1 MLRIEKNLAGQITT
15 IRLIGRIQ
23 SEHLAE
29 LRKQLER
36 PRFVLDLDEITLVDV
51 KVVRFL
57 NGCEQQGVKL
67 LHCPR
72 YVREWMRRERSE
84 EEKKDVIIVH

>member
-1 MLRIEKNLAGQITT
+1 MLMIEKNSDGQATI
-15 IRLIGRIQ
+15 IRLIGRLQ

-36 PRFVLDLDEITLVDV
+36 PNSVLDLDEVTLVDV
-51 KVVRFL
+51 EVVRFL
-57 NGCEQQGVKL
+57 NVCERQGVEL

-72 YVREWMRRERSE
+72 YVREWMRREHFE
-84 EEKKDVIIVH
+84 EQTAVIH